1 MVTIEHAFGDF
12 AQPVKVET
20 MILTMENQADG
31 VCYLSLAGKIS
42 QTAVASQADE
52 LSRLL
57 GISNLNQQILI
68 SLQQTDYIDSSGIG
82 WLLATDRTIRDCGG
96 RLVLHSV
103 PLDIQ
108 HVFGLM
114 KLNKVLNI
122 TKDKAQATSFATGQN
137 HGG

>member
-1 MVTIEHAFGDF
+1 
-12 AQPVKVET
+12 

-82 WLLATDRTIRDCGG
+82 WLLATDKTIRDCGG

>member
-1 MVTIEHAFGDF
+1 
-12 AQPVKVET
+12 
-20 MILTMENQADG
+20 MILTVENQAEG
-31 VCYLSLAGKIS
+31 LCFLTLAGKIS

-57 GISNLNQQILI
+57 GVSNLNQQILV

-82 WLLATDRTIRDCGG
+82 WLLATDKMIRDCGG

-122 TKDKAQATSFATGQN
+122 TKDKAHATSFATGQN